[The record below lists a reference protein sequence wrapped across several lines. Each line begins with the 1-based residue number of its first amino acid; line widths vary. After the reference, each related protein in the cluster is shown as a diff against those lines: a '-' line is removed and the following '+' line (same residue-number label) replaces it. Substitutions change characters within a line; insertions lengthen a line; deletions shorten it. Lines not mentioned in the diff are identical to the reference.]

1 MKKPFKIYQFE
12 FGTITREENKL
23 TIDIEQTQFSYD
35 TLNEIT
41 ELPTNDDPLFLDIE
55 STKESEQTIKFTYK
69 KSSRLKN
76 LTSIKEEAY
85 PVKLSIAQEILK
97 QDILSRYTK
106 EGIFISLNPATIYYH
121 PMQTVL
127 YTYSANQFMPR
138 DNHTAM
144 ERYRALIVSI
154 VSGIAYEKCLNSPQD
169 VSKEGNDLIKEVYQ
183 QQTVPELLLLIQQS
197 NDYFTYN
204 YIENRKKSE
213 DKIKKTSF
221 YVLTG
226 VIALSLASLSLLGV
240 KVASQA
246 EVLTTSYE
254 KQLTEKD
261 TLLKANTNF
270 YEGNYDEAVA
280 LYEKTD
286 YDKKTLAVDLIEKGE
301 YQKGLNSDPMSL
313 EKVIQKAYEANE
325 PERILDL
332 TDKKLSKEEK
342 TKLVDE
348 KGIVNGDMTAMLN
361 TLNFLKEEQTASRLA
376 NKFVEMG
383 DLNHA
388 KKVAEKYP
396 ENQEI
401 NTILENAELTN
412 EELEKE
418 RADKQKQLDD
428 KQKKLAESKDD
439 KEKETLKK
447 EISALEESME

>member
-12 FGTITREENKL
+12 FGTITQEENKM
-23 TIDIEQTQFSYD
+23 TIDVEQTQFSYD

-41 ELPTNDDPLFLDIE
+41 ELPTNDDSLFLDIE
-55 STKESEQTIKFTYK
+55 SIKESEQTIKFAYK

-76 LTSIKEEAY
+76 LTAIKEEAY

-127 YTYSANQFMPR
+127 YTYSANRFMPR

-169 VSKEGNDLIKEVYQ
+169 VSKEGNDLIKEIYQ

-197 NDYFTYN
+197 NDYFTYD

-246 EVLTTSYE
+246 EELTTSYE

-270 YEGNYDEAVA
+270 YEGNYDEAIA

-286 YDKKTLAVDLIEKGE
+286 YDKETLAVDLIEKGE
-301 YQKGLNSDPMSL
+301 YQKGLDSDPTSL

-447 EISALEESME
+447 EISALEESMK